1 MKTKFTTK
9 EIFDIYVTITRVY
22 EVYQQYY
29 SEQGWFID
37 LDNEEMF
44 IIIDKEINLN
54 EGDRINLHGYRKITW
69 KCINIIQDI
78 IEYNTEEE

>member
-9 EIFDIYVTITRVY
+9 EIFDTFKSKSQVYQVY
-22 EVYQQYY
+22 EQYF
-29 SEQGWFID
+29 SQKGWMID

-54 EGDRINLHGYRKITW
+54 EGDRIDLYGYRKVTW
-69 KCINIIQDI
+69 KCLNILDMD
-78 IEYNTEEE
+78 

>member
-9 EIFDIYVTITRVY
+9 EIFDTFKSKSQVYQVY
-22 EVYQQYY
+22 EQYF
-29 SEQGWFID
+29 SQKGWMID

-54 EGDRINLHGYRKITW
+54 EGDRIDLYGYRKVTW
-69 KCINIIQDI
+69 KCLNILEDI

>member
-9 EIFDIYVTITRVY
+9 EIFDTFKSQSEIYKVY
-22 EVYQQYY
+22 KQYF
-29 SEQGWFID
+29 SQKGWMID

-54 EGDRINLHGYRKITW
+54 EGDRIDLYGYRKVTF
-69 KCINIIQDI
+69 KCLNILEDI

>member
-9 EIFDIYVTITRVY
+9 EIFDTFKSKSQVYQVY
-22 EVYQQYY
+22 EQYF
-29 SEQGWFID
+29 SQKGWMID

-54 EGDRINLHGYRKITW
+54 EGDRIDLYGYRKVTF
-69 KCINIIQDI
+69 KCLNILEDI